1 MGKVYLVGAGPGD
14 PGLITYKGVQALKRA
29 DVVVYD
35 RLVNPLLLYLAPKNA
50 QLRYVGKAPQRHTLT
65 QDQINQ
71 TLVELGNQD
80 LNVVRLKG
88 GDPSIFGRVG
98 EEAAALTDAG
108 ILFEIVPGITSA
120 SATVYA
126 GFSVTERLVSEKCL
140 ICTPTA
146 KLVDFAQEPLAEISQ
161 GGSVVIYMGM
171 ERLAEVC
178 QDFLTKKADPDLP
191 VAVIQWESWGRQEKV
206 VATLATVVSE
216 VAEKDLHNPALVVVG
231 PAAKGGASPS
241 WFEQLPDFGKRLLYV
256 TDQAL
261 TFDEMLNYTSKGMDF
276 YPYYVGQAYDQRFDE
291 VHERLAVDL
300 QQYQVAYA
308 SPEAKAAFENLQGG
322 LNHEHN

>member
-14 PGLITYKGVQALKRA
+14 PGLITYKGVQALKKA

-35 RLVNPLLLYLAPKNA
+35 RLVNPLLLYLAPKKA
-50 QLRYVGKAPQRHTLT
+50 VLHYVGKAPQRHTLT
-65 QDQINQ
+65 QEQINQ
-71 TLVELGNQD
+71 KLVDLGSQD
-80 LNVVRLKG
+80 LTVVRLKG

-98 EEAAALTDAG
+98 EEAATLTAAG
-108 ILFEIVPGITSA
+108 VPFEIIPGITSA

-126 GFSVTERLVSEKCL
+126 GFSVTERFVSEKCL

-146 KLVDFAQEPLAEISQ
+146 KLVEFAKEPLAKISQ

-178 QDFLTKKADPDLP
+178 QHFLAQEADPNLP

-206 VATLATVVSE
+206 VATLATVVAK
-216 VAEKDLHNPALVVVG
+216 VAQKELQNPALVVVG
-231 PAAKGGASPS
+231 PVAKNGEAPS

-256 TDQAL
+256 TDKAL
-261 TFDEMLNYTSKGMDF
+261 SFDDMLYYTSKGVDF
-276 YPYYVGQAYDQRFDE
+276 YPYYVGQAYDQRFDDL
-291 VHERLAVDL
+291 HERMALDFKH
-300 QQYQVAYA
+300 YQVEYA
-308 SPEAKAAFENLQGG
+308 SAEAKTAFESLPGG
-322 LNHEHN
+322 LNHEGN